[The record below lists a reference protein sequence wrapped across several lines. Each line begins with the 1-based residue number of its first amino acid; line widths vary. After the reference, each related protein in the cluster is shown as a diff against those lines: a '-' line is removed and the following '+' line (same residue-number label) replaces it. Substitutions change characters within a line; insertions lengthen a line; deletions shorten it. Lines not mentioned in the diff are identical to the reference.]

1 MTRLVLHSLAARY
14 AAVLESATSISG
26 KTFKRLYIVGGG
38 SRNALLNRLT
48 ARATGLE
55 VLPGSIESTTMGN
68 FAIQL
73 AALDGNY
80 ADGIGVSGSAVAKWA
95 SVLGAQP

>member
-1 MTRLVLHSLAARY
+1 
-14 AAVLESATSISG
+14 
-26 KTFKRLYIVGGG
+26 
-38 SRNALLNRLT
+38 
-48 ARATGLE
+48 
-55 VLPGSIESTTMGN
+55 MGN